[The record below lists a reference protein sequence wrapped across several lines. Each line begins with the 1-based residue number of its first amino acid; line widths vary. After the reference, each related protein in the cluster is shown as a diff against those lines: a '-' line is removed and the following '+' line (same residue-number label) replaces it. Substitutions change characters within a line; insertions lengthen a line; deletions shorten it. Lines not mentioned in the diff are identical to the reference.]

1 MSNTVLHVKA
11 EAKDVK
17 TSELYKDLKK
27 YTMAFAKEY
36 VQVGADELT
45 REAQNAM
52 NMFYGDYSP
61 IYYNRTDDLRSNSY
75 SKYIHNNGRYYYGG
89 VKISADGMSPYYH
102 GQGESVPASMIA
114 NMGWHGWHGPMIQTA
129 PPLDYLTE
137 LLQSIEE
144 KATEKATKLA
154 EGLSYSVIEFI

>member
-1 MSNTVLHVKA
+1 MSKTVLHVKA

-27 YTMAFAKEY
+27 YTMAFSREY

-75 SKYIHNNGRYYYGG
+75 SKYIHNNGRYY
-89 VKISADGMSPYYH
+89 
-102 GQGESVPASMIA
+102 
-114 NMGWHGWHGPMIQTA
+114 
-129 PPLDYLTE
+129 
-137 LLQSIEE
+137 
-144 KATEKATKLA
+144 
-154 EGLSYSVIEFI
+154 